1 MLQIAD
7 GCSAAS
13 VWEACQL
20 NVSGDRQKLS
30 GCAQPRQSSCMK

>member
-13 VWEACQL
+13 VWEACEL
-20 NVSGDRQKLS
+20 LL
-30 GCAQPRQSSCMK
+30 PRRGVNPSVNQ